1 MINDMSDKKL
11 LEDIAS
17 DLSTF
22 IAISGPIPM
31 YDCPLKQA
39 ADNLDRLTDLLEMKR
54 YRFRKDHRKHSE
66 PCAKA

>member
-1 MINDMSDKKL
+1 MTDKKL

-22 IAISGPIPM
+22 IAIAGPIPV

-39 ADNLDRLTDLLEMKR
+39 ADNLDRLTDALEMKR
-54 YRFRKDHRKHSE
+54 YRFLKDQRRYGE
-66 PCAKA
+66 PCVKA